1 MATVTIQIVA
11 SGNTVGRTKAVSGA
25 DLVRFLAAY
34 KTLLGKVV
42 DSQGPPI
49 TYRDMTDDETV
60 LAWADGL
67 LAGTKANV
75 KRAEQDAAAKTAS
88 NAITEIALT

>member
-1 MATVTIQIVA
+1 MATVTIQIGA
-11 SGNTVGRTKAVSGA
+11 GGNTQGRPKTVSGP

-34 KTLLGKVV
+34 KTLLGQVV
-42 DSQGPPI
+42 DSQGPPV

-75 KRAEQDAAAKTAS
+75 KRQEQTVASAAAS

>member
-1 MATVTIQIVA
+1 MATLTIQIVA
-11 SGNTVGRTKAVSGA
+11 SGNTVGRTKTVSGP

-34 KTLLGKVV
+34 KTLLGQVV
-42 DSQGPPI
+42 NSQGPPI

-67 LAGTKANV
+67 IAGTKANV
-75 KRAEQDAAAKTAS
+75 KRVEQTAASTTAA
-88 NAITEIALT
+88 NAITEIAVT